1 MAVFSHICRTG
12 AGFITK
18 PNKRLFP
25 SPVLSYIESNGPD
38 KCFNCREP
46 IIKQFCNS
54 PAVFRSIVN
63 IKPLPDVQFVGALS
77 AIFHSPFF
85 RGVLRGALQR
95 TERLEEASNHF
106 TIKSSIA
113 ARKG

>member
-25 SPVLSYIESNGPD
+25 SPVLSYIESHGPD

-63 IKPLPDVQFVGALS
+63 IKPLPGVQFVGALS

-85 RGVLRGALQR
+85 AVRSNDLNAWK
-95 TERLEEASNHF
+95 RLVTISRSNLLSPQE
-106 TIKSSIA
+106 KV
-113 ARKG
+113 

>member
-1 MAVFSHICRTG
+1 MAVFSHICRIG

-63 IKPLPDVQFVGALS
+63 IKPLPGVQFVGGALRDFPL
-77 AIFHSPFF
+77 A
-85 RGVLRGALQR
+85 VLRGALQR